1 MLNNACSV
9 PCFEHSGTLG
19 NIRNA
24 WEHKGSQR
32 TNKRVVSQRVFQ
44 NPSVIGAISKHIR
57 AWLVQCPPA
66 HQSSS
71 MRHFLG
77 RAEGMCLRGPRRTAE
92 LSMDSTPGHHHSP
105 GHVPAAPSAR
115 PVEDCIRAGDFR
127 GVLKVAPIRLADI
140 TRPDVLPSSASF
152 TTPSCRSF
160 LVFWQRGLP
169 LFEADSKV
177 QLM

>member
-44 NPSVIGAISKHIR
+44 NPLVIGAISKHTR

-66 HQSSS
+66 HPSSS
-71 MRHFLG
+71 MCHFLG
-77 RAEGMCLRGPRRTAE
+77 RAEGMCLRGASTHSRAVNGLDTRSPSLPRPCSSRSLCPSSGGLYPRRRF
-92 LSMDSTPGHHHSP
+92 SWCPQSGSHSPHRYHSP
-105 GHVPAAPSAR
+105 GRPPVNDVVHNAFLSELSRFLATRAA
-115 PVEDCIRAGDFR
+115 VI
-127 GVLKVAPIRLADI
+127 
-140 TRPDVLPSSASF
+140 
-152 TTPSCRSF
+152 
-160 LVFWQRGLP
+160 
-169 LFEADSKV
+169 
-177 QLM
+177 